1 MCGIAGYIG
10 KRFIE
15 KKIIDNLFVSMN
27 NRGPDFKDYKQF
39 ISKSSENINLFHSRL
54 SIIDLNKRSNQ
65 PFVFKNYVLI
75 FNGEIY
81 NHIEIKKKLKKKYGA
96 KFSTQSDT
104 EVLIQAYHYLGI
116 KFLDLLEGM
125 WSFAIYD
132 KKLCKLILSRDRF
145 GEKPLYYVKT
155 SDGFY
160 FGSEIN
166 YLKIL
171 ISDNLKVKI
180 SDVKN
185 FLSLGYKAIDKFDL
199 TFFEKLKK
207 VKPSNYLT
215 LEKNVLSK
223 KKYWNLKYNPN
234 FKISDK
240 EIIDTFSNKFDLSI
254 EKQLRADVETAFY
267 LSGGVD
273 SNSIC
278 SSSSKLLNRKF
289 KTFSIVDSDIRY
301 NEKKRIYLANQQ
313 LKSKNFSL
321 AINKLSSENNL
332 EKLKDIVSYHG
343 KPVITISSV
352 IQNLLNESIKKNNIK
367 VCIGGIGADEFLTG
381 YYDHHLFYLKQIN
394 KTPKYLESLK
404 NWNKFIKGFVRNP
417 YLKEKNYILKNKNF
431 RSHILETNKDIYRY
445 FYNKSHINTFKETHY
460 SNDVLRNRMLN
471 EIFHETL
478 PVLLDQEDL
487 NCMHHSIENR
497 SPFLDRKLTEFIFTI
512 PTPSLI
518 KNGYTKY
525 ILRKSME
532 GKVDKRILYN
542 RRKMGFN
549 AALNSL
555 ISIKNSNLKNFVLE
569 KKSPIYDLVD
579 IEKIKGLFSKRN
591 LKNSESKFLFSLIS
605 CKIFL
610 EQNL

>member
-15 KKIIDNLFVSMN
+15 KKIIDNLFVAMN
-27 NRGPDFKDYKQF
+27 NRGPDFKGYKQF

-65 PFVFKNYVLI
+65 PFVFKNYILI

-81 NHIEIKKKLKKKYGA
+81 NYIEIKNKLKKYGA

-104 EVLIQAYHYLGI
+104 EVLIQAYHYFGI

-171 ISDNLKVKI
+171 ISDNLQVKI

-207 VKPSNYLT
+207 VKPSNYLIF
-215 LEKNVLSK
+215 EKNVLLK

-234 FKISDK
+234 FKINDK

-289 KTFSIVDSDIRY
+289 KTFSIVDSDARY
-301 NEKKRIYLANQQ
+301 NEKKRIYLANQH

-381 YYDHHLFYLKQIN
+381 YYDHHLFYLKQVN
-394 KTPKYLESLK
+394 KTPRYLESLK

-417 YLKEKNYILKNKNF
+417 YLKDKNYILKNKNF

-460 SNDVLRNRMLN
+460 TNDVLRNRMLN

-532 GKVDKRILYN
+532 GKIDKGILYN

-579 IEKIKGLFSKRN
+579 IGKIKELFSKRN